1 MALKVDT
8 EVDFKDEFAFAIWA
22 QIVRDAIN
30 EYVEYNRVGT
40 GTPLNVVV
48 APLGAVYHN
57 KSGGVNTSFYVKEAE
72 ITTPDSTGWAAK

>member
-8 EVDFKDEFAFAIWA
+8 EVDFKDEFSFAIWT

-40 GTPLNVVV
+40 GTPEGAVV

-57 KSGGVNTSFYVKEAE
+57 KSGGANTSLYVKETEVA
-72 ITTPDSTGWAAK
+72 TPDNVGWVGL

>member
-1 MALKVDT
+1 MTRKIDA
-8 EVDFKDEFAFAIWA
+8 DFDFDDKASFIIWA
-22 QIVRDAIN
+22 QLVRDAVN

-57 KSGGVNTSFYVKEAE
+57 KSGGASTSFYVKEAE
-72 ITTPDSTGWAAK
+72 TTTPDSTGWVAK